1 MKTIFKKIVTFSFCS
16 FIAIGSALGES
27 VLQDAVKEVQNK
39 GEENKYTDTTGTSIN
54 NPIVLAKVK
63 GFDKVEEIQQTYINE
78 HYPDYTIISK
88 ALQVGID
95 EHCIQS
101 IELQDEEGNRVEIFF
116 DINDAHIDYLK
127 KHRKSINRIERKMK
141 AQFE

>member
-1 MKTIFKKIVTFSFCS
+1 MFKKIVIFSFCS
-16 FIAIGSALGES
+16 FVAIGSVLGGS
-27 VLQDAVKEVQNK
+27 ILQSAVKEVPIK
-39 GEENKYTDTTGTSIN
+39 GEENKYTNTIGTSIN

-63 GFDKVEEIQQTYINE
+63 GFDKVEEIQQAYINE
-78 HYPDYTIISK
+78 HYPDYTIIAK

-116 DINDAHIDYLK
+116 DINDAHIDYIK
-127 KHRKSINRIERKMK
+127 KHRKSVYKIERKMK